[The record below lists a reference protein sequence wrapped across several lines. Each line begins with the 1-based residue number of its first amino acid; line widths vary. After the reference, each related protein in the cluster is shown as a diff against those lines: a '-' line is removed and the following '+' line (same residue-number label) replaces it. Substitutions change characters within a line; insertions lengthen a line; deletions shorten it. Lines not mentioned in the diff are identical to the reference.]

1 MAEILVDA
9 SGAQVSGGAGYLFD
23 TDTGFQWS
31 DGTWHN
37 IPESQGGTGSGPL
50 TSFAKDFGG
59 VVVDQL
65 ATPAKLVDDFFG
77 TAPGATTT
85 PFVYPDTPSPY
96 ARELATERARLQAIA
111 GGAASPVE
119 MQAREEAEGSARMMQ
134 GLARGMPTQY
144 GATRG
149 RMGRGAVAALTG
161 RQEQDMGVLQAQQ
174 QAAARQ
180 QGLALT
186 DAQDAQGRQEAQ
198 DQRSALLAQRIAERK
213 QLEMRRDQKQAAIS
227 TTVEAGASLAS
238 PTPDTSDKRVK
249 KNIKPGDSDVE
260 KMLNAISAKSYEMK
274 SGGGPTVGVIAQD
287 LQKGGPMGKEM
298 VGDDNGTLT
307 VSAGPSPVL
316 AALAYLN
323 DKIDRMTEK
332 RSA

>member
-1 MAEILVDA
+1 MADTWDDTKEFVWDVLTAPARYVD
-9 SGAQVSGGAGYLFD
+9 
-23 TDTGFQWS
+23 
-31 DGTWHN
+31 
-37 IPESQGGTGSGPL
+37 E
-50 TSFAKDFGG
+50 
-59 VVVDQL
+59 
-65 ATPAKLVDDFFG
+65 FFG
-77 TAPGATTT
+77 TGPGATTT
-85 PFVYPDTPSPY
+85 PFVYPETPSPY

-111 GGAASPVE
+111 GGAASPAE

-149 RMGRGAVAALTG
+149 RMGRGATAALTS
-161 RQEQDMGVLQAQQ
+161 RQGLDIDVLRAQQ

-180 QGLALT
+180 QGLGLT
-186 DAQDAQGRQEAQ
+186 GAQDAQARQEAQ
-198 DQRSALLAQRIAERK
+198 DRMSAELAQRIAERK
-213 QLEMRRDQKQAAIS
+213 QLETRRDQKQAAVS
-227 TTVEAGASLAS
+227 TTVQTGIGMAGAAKD
-238 PTPDTSDKRVK
+238 PSDKRVK

-260 KMLNAISAKSYEMK
+260 QMLNAISAKSYQMK

-323 DKIDRMTEK
+323 DKIDKITEK